1 MQPGTSAATW
11 LLEQE
16 SRALLTRLDSV
27 KPFVVQETMVPA
39 AALSPTALNGIERY
53 LIEGRR
59 RLRRDV
65 LGFLEWLKGAG
76 RDAPPVAM
84 QKKFTVLRLKFNT
97 ALAQLDLFSEIVTQR
112 SEHETGVWLSGLD
125 VAAAEALGLP
135 PEFEAPPI
143 MCHLHRGMGGAIRR
157 ARTRLPGG
165 GENPVSIIRIPRE
178 RMIGYGIA
186 SSLVHEV
193 GHQAAAILGLVESL
207 RAELQ
212 QMQQAAPAESA
223 SWRYWER
230 TVSETVADFWSIG
243 KVGISSTMGLIAVV
257 SLPRFFVFRVNP
269 DDPHPFPWIR
279 VLLSCAIGEALY
291 PHPQWKQLARTWE
304 ELYPPAKLP
313 PAATHLIAGLRLTMP
328 RFVEVLFNHR
338 PPSLGGR
345 SLAQMMPLEERTPDR
360 LRELH
365 DRWRNDRAAMRK
377 ARPTL
382 AFAVLGQARAAG
394 VITPEREAHL
404 LRGLIRH
411 WALASTLQLA
421 ATSAARQA
429 PAATPTVS
437 GQPAIWAGQRALVTT

>member
-1 MQPGTSAATW
+1 MKPGAGAATW

-16 SRALLTRLDSV
+16 SRALLTRLESV

-39 AALSPTALNGIERY
+39 AALSPAALTGIERY
-53 LIEGRR
+53 LITGRR
-59 RLRRDV
+59 RLRREV
-65 LGFLEWLKGAG
+65 LDFIEWLRTAG
-76 RDAPPVAM
+76 KTTPPEAM
-84 QKKFTVLRLKFNT
+84 QRKFTVLRLKFNT

-135 PEFEAPPI
+135 AGFEAPPI
-143 MCHLHRGMGGAIRR
+143 LCHLHRGMGGAIRR

-212 QMQQAAPAESA
+212 RMQQSAPAERA

-269 DDPHPFPWIR
+269 EDPHPFPWIR
-279 VLLSCAIGEALY
+279 VLLSCAIGEAMF
-291 PHPQWKQLARTWE
+291 PHPQWKQLAGTWE
-304 ELYPPAKLP
+304 AMYPPTKLA
-313 PAATHLIAGLRLTMP
+313 PAASQLIAGLRATMP
-328 RFVEVLFNHR
+328 RFVKLLLEHR
-338 PPSLGGR
+338 PPSLDGR
-345 SLAQMMPLEERTPDR
+345 SLGQLMPLAERTPAR
-360 LRELH
+360 LAELH
-365 DRWRNDRAAMRK
+365 ETWKRDRSAMRK

-382 AFAVLGQARAAG
+382 AFAVLGQARALG
-394 VITPEREAHL
+394 SITPEREAQL
-404 LRGLIRH
+404 LRELIRH
-411 WALASTLQLA
+411 WALESTLQLA
-421 ATSAARQA
+421 ERTAAQLA
-429 PAATPTVS
+429 PAARRTVL
-437 GQPAIWAGQRALVTT
+437 GQPAIWAGERRLVTT